1 MGKNFRMPKIDFEA
15 LVAELRPYISPNPLS
30 PNYRAL
36 NVEKKVA
43 IALYYLKD
51 TARLVWLSIVS
62 ELLFAQLLK

>member
-1 MGKNFRMPKIDFEA
+1 MILGKKLSHAKN
-15 LVAELRPYISPNPLS
+15 ISPNPLS
-30 PNYRAL
+30 PNHRAL
-36 NVEKKVA
+36 NVEEKVA